1 MWKHLKGDRESMS
14 EHLQPN
20 MMEPRSIADE
30 KELTNN
36 AEAPMKPCSKPQVT
50 TQEEKPSEGTTGG
63 DKRTDAI

>member
-1 MWKHLKGDRESMS
+1 MS

-36 AEAPMKPCSKPQVT
+36 VEAPMKPCSKPLVT
-50 TQEEKPSEGTTGG
+50 TQEEKPSEGTASG
-63 DKRTDAI
+63 DKGQM